1 MRKGWTITKLIA
13 VGSIAVV
20 RFLVRILIYI
30 TILLTTGNV
39 FAGILALII
48 APFFIVFA
56 ALIVNQFGTATI
68 FSLISFFIDLPTP
81 SIFPKIVNFFLA
93 LVAGL
98 TLDALF
104 LFLRTQKKSFS
115 FWGGFIFN
123 FAHLPFCIILYFTVG
138 LPGAENIPRFI
149 IEPNWIVTITFLVS
163 ILGGI
168 FGLLGYSVYQKIKN
182 TTVVKRIQA

>member
-1 MRKGWTITKLIA
+1 MKKGWTTTKLVA

-20 RFLVRILIYI
+20 RFLVRILIYVS
-30 TILLTTGNV
+30 ILLATGSV
-39 FAGILALII
+39 FAGVLALII
-48 APFFIVFA
+48 APFFIIFA
-56 ALIVNQFGTATI
+56 ALIVNQFGAATI
-68 FSLISFFIDLPTP
+68 FSLISFFVDLPTP

-104 LFLRTQKKSFS
+104 LLLRPRKKSFS

-138 LPGAENIPRFI
+138 LPGTENIPRFI
-149 IEPNWIVTITFLVS
+149 IEPNWIVSITFLVS

-168 FGLLGYSVYQKIKN
+168 FGLLGYFVYEKIKS
-182 TTVVKRIQA
+182 TAVVKRIQR